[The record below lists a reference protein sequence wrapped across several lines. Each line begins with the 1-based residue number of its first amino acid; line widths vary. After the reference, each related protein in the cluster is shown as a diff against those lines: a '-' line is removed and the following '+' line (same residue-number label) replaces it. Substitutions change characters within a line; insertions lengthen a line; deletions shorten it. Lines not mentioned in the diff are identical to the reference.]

1 MKNNPSNGKNNQK
14 GTNLERNVLNLKV
27 GTVVEQ
33 PQTVRY
39 IPVRKSDWN
48 RLKKMLSEI
57 KPSKSDWG
65 SFGWAC
71 FGGSVSFLASAFSI
85 EKAQAARPYLYML
98 SAFMFVLGLIGC
110 LVQKGKNKDITKRT
124 IDVTTEMDNIE
135 KGDLDA

>member
-1 MKNNPSNGKNNQK
+1 MKNNPNNRTNQK

-48 RLKKMLSEI
+48 RLKKMISEI
-57 KPSKSDWG
+57 KPLKSDWS

-71 FGGSVSFLASAFSI
+71 VGGSISFLASAFSI
-85 EKAQAARPYLYML
+85 EKTQVARPYLFL
-98 SAFMFVLGLIGC
+98 ISAFLFILGIIGC
-110 LVQKGKNKDITKRT
+110 LVQRGKNKDVAKQSSDI
-124 IDVTTEMDNIE
+124 TTEMNNIE
-135 KGDLDA
+135 KEDFDS